1 MTLELL
7 SKASVVFW
15 DFDGVIKESTSIK
28 SLAYEQMFS
37 EYGSK
42 ILEQVMEHHNKNGGV
57 SRDLKFPFY
66 FNEFVGIK
74 LSSQDIEDR
83 CNEYSRLVVQKVIDA
98 PWVPGVLDYLKSK
111 TYHQRFVLITGTP
124 YLEIIEILTSLNIL
138 ECFQTIYGSPTSKI
152 KALEQEIQSDTEVKD
167 CLFIGDSPT
176 DYESANAYDIPFL
189 LRETDE
195 NKKLFLNYSGPRL
208 HDFRKLNET
217 T

>member
-1 MTLELL
+1 MTIELL
-7 SKASVVFW
+7 NKASVVFW

-42 ILEQVMEHHNKNGGV
+42 ILERVMEHHNKNGGV

-66 FNEFVGIK
+66 FKEFVGIK
-74 LSSQDIEDR
+74 LSSQAIEER

-138 ECFQTIYGSPTSKI
+138 DCFQTIYGSPTSKI

-217 T
+217 S

>member
-37 EYGSK
+37 GYGSK
-42 ILEQVMEHHNKNGGV
+42 ILEQVLEHHNKNGGV

-124 YLEIIEILTSLNIL
+124 YMEIIEILTALDIID
-138 ECFQTIYGSPTSKI
+138 CFQTVYGSPTTKI
-152 KALEQEIQSDTEVKD
+152 KALKQEIQSETDVSK
-167 CLFIGDSPT
+167 CLFIGDTLT
-176 DYESANAYDIPFL
+176 DYEAASAFEVPFL
-189 LRETDE
+189 LRETED
-195 NKKLFLNYSGPRL
+195 NKKLFMSYTGLLFN
-208 HDFRKLNET
+208 DFQTLNE
-217 T
+217 

>member
-1 MTLELL
+1 MSLELL

-42 ILEQVMEHHNKNGGV
+42 ILERVMEHHNKNGGV

-98 PWVPGVLDYLKSK
+98 PWVAGILDYLNSNSF
-111 TYHQRFVLITGTP
+111 HQRFVLITGTP
-124 YLEIIEILTSLNIL
+124 YVEIIEILTALDIID
-138 ECFQTIYGSPTSKI
+138 CFQTVYGSPTTKI
-152 KALEQEIQSDTEVKD
+152 KALNQEIQSDTDVSK
-167 CLFIGDSPT
+167 CLFIGDTLT
-176 DYESANAYDIPFL
+176 DYEAASAFEVPFL
-189 LRETDE
+189 LRETED
-195 NKKLFLNYSGPRL
+195 NKKLFMSYTGLLFN
-208 HDFRKLNET
+208 DFQTLNE
-217 T
+217 

>member
-138 ECFQTIYGSPTSKI
+138 DCFQTVYGSPTTKI
-152 KALEQEIQSDTEVKD
+152 KALNQEIQSDTDVSK
-167 CLFIGDSPT
+167 CLFIGDTLT
-176 DYESANAYDIPFL
+176 DYEAASAFEVPFL
-189 LRETDE
+189 LRETED
-195 NKKLFLNYSGPRL
+195 NKKLFMSYTGLLFN
-208 HDFRKLNET
+208 DFQTLNE
-217 T
+217 

>member
-1 MTLELL
+1 M
-7 SKASVVFW
+7 
-15 DFDGVIKESTSIK
+15 
-28 SLAYEQMFS
+28 
-37 EYGSK
+37 
-42 ILEQVMEHHNKNGGV
+42 
-57 SRDLKFPFY
+57 
-66 FNEFVGIK
+66 
-74 LSSQDIEDR
+74 
-83 CNEYSRLVVQKVIDA
+83 IDA
-98 PWVPGVLDYLKSK
+98 SWVAGILGYLKSNS
-111 TYHQRFVLITGTP
+111 YHQRFVLITGTP

-138 ECFQTIYGSPTSKI
+138 DCFQTIYGSPTSKI
-152 KALEQEIQSDTEVKD
+152 KALEQEIQFDTEVKD

>member
-57 SRDLKFPFY
+57 SRDLKVPFY
-66 FNEFVGIK
+66 FNEFVGIQ
-74 LSSQDIEDR
+74 LSSKDIEDR

-111 TYHQRFVLITGTP
+111 TFHQRFVLITGTP

-138 ECFQTIYGSPTSKI
+138 DCFQTIYGSPTSKI

-167 CLFIGDSPT
+167 CLFIGDSTT

-195 NKKLFLNYSGPRL
+195 NKKLFLNYSGQRFYN
-208 HDFRKLNET
+208 FRNLNEPS
-217 T
+217 

>member
-42 ILEQVMEHHNKNGGV
+42 ILEQVLEHHNKNGGV

-111 TYHQRFVLITGTP
+111 TYHQRFVLITSTP
-124 YLEIIEILTSLNIL
+124 YMEIIEILTALDIID
-138 ECFQTIYGSPTSKI
+138 CFQTVYGSPTTKI
-152 KALEQEIQSDTEVKD
+152 KALNQEIQSDTDVSK
-167 CLFIGDSPT
+167 CLFIGDTLT
-176 DYESANAYDIPFL
+176 DYEAASAFEVPFL
-189 LRETDE
+189 LRETEE
-195 NKKLFLNYSGPRL
+195 NKKLFMSYTGLLFNV
-208 HDFRKLNET
+208 F
-217 T
+217 